1 MRSKPDRR
9 AHGFN
14 KQHNLLEFYM
24 LKTFAFSTSFEFSPE
39 KSNMILFNN
48 GSRQKELPQ
57 FKFDG
62 QD

>member
-1 MRSKPDRR
+1 MRSKPTRR

-14 KQHNLLEFYM
+14 RQHNLLEFYM
-24 LKTFAFSTSFEFSPE
+24 FKRFAFSTSFEFSPE
-39 KSNMILFNN
+39 KSNMILFDN

-57 FKFDG
+57 LKFEG